1 MDWMGK
7 SIEMIRY
14 CCSIAIGSYIDE
26 AETLADITRIAKG
39 FENAGGCWKSTDIE
53 LSLMSREHNP
63 YSIPNEITKALI
75 NLFRSIANARR
86 RSSALQSKD
95 PAATD
100 CTDDGNRKHYEKRR
114 RLFLEIDP
122 TIRDDANFRNIL
134 EAATDTIVLQDLKT
148 NGYGNFYPF

>member
-1 MDWMGK
+1 MDWTGK
-7 SIEMIRY
+7 SIETIRY
-14 CCSIAIGSYIDE
+14 CRSIAIGSYIDE
-26 AETLADITRIAKG
+26 AETLADITRIRKG

-53 LSLMSREHNP
+53 LSLMSHEHNP

-75 NLFRSIANARR
+75 KLFQSIASARS
-86 RSSALQSKD
+86 RSSALQSSD

-100 CTDDGNRKHYEKRR
+100 CTDDGNRQSDAKRR